1 MCSNSILTLLN
12 ALLTN
17 FNIAKIVPFFICIF
31 AIMKITFY
39 KYQGTGNDFILI
51 DNRDLFFDKSN
62 TDNIAKM
69 CHRKFGIGADGLI
82 LLENSENNDFKM
94 VYFNADGNEST
105 MCGNG
110 GRCIVHFAHFLGII
124 DKRCTFEAIDGLH
137 YASIEN
143 KQIKLQMIDVPNVFP
158 KSDSVFL
165 DTGSPHHITFN
176 DNIATINVKEKG
188 KKIRYGK
195 PYFTEGTNVN
205 FVQQINNNTFKVRT
219 YERGVE
225 DETLSCGTG
234 VTAVAIAAYET
245 KKTTK
250 TSVILETLGG
260 NLEVSF
266 TPKNNSYTNVFLKGT
281 AIQVFKG
288 IYII

>member
-1 MCSNSILTLLN
+1 ME
-12 ALLTN
+12 
-17 FNIAKIVPFFICIF
+17 
-31 AIMKITFY
+31 ITFY

-51 DNRDLFFDKSN
+51 DNRELFFDISK

-82 LLENSENNDFKM
+82 LLENSENTDFKM

-110 GRCIVHFAHFLGII
+110 GRCIVHFAHFLNII
-124 DKRCTFEAIDGLH
+124 DKSCAFEAVDGLH
-137 YASIEN
+137 HASIEN
-143 KQIKLQMIDVPNVFP
+143 KQIKLQMIDVQKVIT
-158 KSDSVFL
+158 KSDAVFL
-165 DTGSPHHITFN
+165 NTGSPHHIDFTEN
-176 DNIATINVKEKG
+176 LATINVKEKG

-195 PYFTEGTNVN
+195 PYFDEGTNVN
-205 FVQQINNNTFKVRT
+205 FAQQINTNTFKVRT

-234 VTAVAIAAYET
+234 VTAVAIAAFET

-250 TSVILETLGG
+250 TNIILETLGG

-266 TPKNNSYTNVFLKGT
+266 TPKDNSYTNVFLKGIAT
-281 AIQVFKG
+281 QVFKG
-288 IYII
+288 IYSI